1 MNPRSHWLGS
11 AWARLGPKWLPFA
24 DAALLEVPFARLLR
38 LSLFQLSV
46 GMALSLL
53 VGTLNRVMIVELA
66 VPASAVALMVGLPL
80 LLAPLR
86 VLVGYRSDTHRCALG
101 WRRSPFIWR
110 GTLLQWGGF
119 AIMPLALLVLA
130 GKGHAADA
138 PAWIGQSTAALAF
151 LMVGA
156 GINIV
161 QTAGLALATDLA
173 PPSARAR
180 VVGLMYLMLLL
191 GMCASA
197 LAFGALLREF
207 SPGRLVQVIQGA
219 AVFTLLLNS
228 IAIWKQ
234 EPRSRAPRAPAADP
248 GFVDAWRRFAVGAD
262 TARRLKL
269 VAFGTMGFCMADV
282 LLEPFGGQVLGMAVD
297 ATTRLSALLA
307 AGSVAGLAY
316 ASWSLHRGGDA
327 YRIARLGL
335 WVGLPGLLAV
345 CVSASSAWLGP
356 FLLGHLLIGF
366 GVALFS
372 HGTLTA
378 TMNRSP
384 RAEAGLA
391 LGAWG
396 TVQGTAAG
404 IGIALSGVLR
414 DLVNGVAGAG
424 PFGPLSSDPGPALG
438 YLVVFACEMLLLG
451 VALWVGAGLLETR
464 ASRPDGAPGSTS
476 RPAPG

>member
-1 MNPRSHWLGS
+1 MTRRSHWLGT
-11 AWARLGPKWLPFA
+11 AWARLGPGWLPFA
-24 DAALLEVPFARLLR
+24 DFASAEVPFARLLR

-46 GMALSLL
+46 GMALALL
-53 VGTLNRVMIVELA
+53 VGTLNRVMIVELS
-66 VPASAVALMVGLPL
+66 VPASGVALMVGLPL

-110 GTLLQWGGF
+110 GTLMQWGGF

-130 GKGHAADA
+130 GKGRAAEA
-138 PAWIGQSTAALAF
+138 PAWLGQGTAALAF
-151 LMVGA
+151 LMVGV
-156 GINIV
+156 GINVV

-173 PPSARAR
+173 PAAARAR
-180 VVGLMYLMLLL
+180 VVGLMYFMLLI

-197 LAFGALLREF
+197 LLFGALLEDF

-219 AVFTLLLNS
+219 AVLTLLLNA

-234 EPRSRAPRAPAADP
+234 EPRVRGTREVTDDP
-248 GFVDAWRRFAVGAD
+248 GFVEAWRRFAVGTDAS
-262 TARRLKL
+262 RRLTL

-282 LLEPFGGQVLGMAVD
+282 LLEPYGGQVLGMAVD
-297 ATTRLSALLA
+297 ATTRLSSLLA
-307 AGSVAGLAY
+307 AGSVAGLAF
-316 ASWSLHRGGDA
+316 ASWCLGRGGDA
-327 YRIARLGL
+327 YRVARLGL
-335 WVGLPGLLAV
+335 WAGLPGLFAV
-345 CVSASSAWLGP
+345 CACVPAGRIEL
-356 FLLGHLLIGF
+356 FLLGHLFIGF

-384 RAEAGLA
+384 AAEAGLA

-404 IGIALSGVLR
+404 VGIALSGVLR
-414 DLVNGVAGAG
+414 DIVNALAAHAPGDEAA
-424 PFGPLSSDPGPALG
+424 LLPGPVPG
-438 YLVVFACEMLLLG
+438 YLAVFALEMLLLAA
-451 VALWVGAGLLETR
+451 ALWIGARLLENAASAAGTR
-464 ASRPDGAPGSTS
+464 PLHG
-476 RPAPG
+476 PA